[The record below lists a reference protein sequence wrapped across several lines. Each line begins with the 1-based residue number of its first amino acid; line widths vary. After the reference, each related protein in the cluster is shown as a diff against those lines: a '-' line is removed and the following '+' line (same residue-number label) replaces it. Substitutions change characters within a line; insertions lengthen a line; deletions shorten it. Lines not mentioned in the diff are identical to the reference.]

1 MKLMSLQD
9 VRAVDIRLGS
19 KFANASFIA
28 SLLVVTIH
36 LPTPRHAGSV
46 AWWCSELVGSGVST
60 IAVPFFFFASGFFL
74 MGHANE
80 DGWYSRAL
88 VTRLKTVVVPYFLWS
103 MIAWVICF
111 LREGTGFDPVTV
123 FGLNLRSWPPCLP
136 VLWYLRALFLFVLLS
151 PLIRQGERLGLWLIG
166 LCFVSNQVGLALDG
180 VFLWTFRLTGVAM
193 FALGMYLRSHP
204 LCVFRPNKQMLALF
218 GGAGISLVVAK
229 AVMKRLNIPFIGT
242 VEMLAIP
249 LLLIVFWK
257 LVPERKWPK
266 ALVSLSFPIYL
277 LHMFAMTLFNPVF
290 KGLLDAGANE
300 ELARIALWMAG
311 VGLSGCFAFSLDLIF
326 PSISSLLFGGR
337 VHSRKSW
344 CKG

>member
-1 MKLMSLQD
+1 MKCMNLYD
-9 VRAVDIRLGS
+9 VRRVDSGLSS
-19 KFANASFIA
+19 KFANASLIA

-36 LPTPRHAGSV
+36 LPMPSHVGSV
-46 AWWCSELVGSGVST
+46 AWWCSELVGGGLST
-60 IAVPFFFFASGFFL
+60 VAVPFFFLASGFFL

-88 VTRLKTVVVPYFLWS
+88 VARLKTVLVPYFLWS
-103 MIAWVICF
+103 IIAWVICS
-111 LREGTGFDPVTV
+111 LHEGTDFDPVAV

-136 VLWYLRALFLFVLLS
+136 VLWYLRALFLLVLLS

-204 LCVFRPNKQMLALF
+204 FCVLCLNKQMLALF
-218 GGAGISLVVAK
+218 GIVGVSLVVTK
-229 AVMKRLNIPFIGT
+229 TVMKRLDIPFVGT

-249 LLLIVFWK
+249 LLLIVFWE

-277 LHMFAMTLFNPVF
+277 LHMFALALFKPVF
-290 KGLLDAGANE
+290 KGLLDAGVGE
-300 ELARIALWMAG
+300 ELARIALWAAA
-311 VGLSGCFAFSLDLIF
+311 VALSGCFAFSLDFVF

-337 VHSRKSW
+337 VHSKR
-344 CKG
+344 G